1 MNWLDIVL
9 VAVLALSVLGGAAAG
24 FAKVGI
30 GFAAAVAGF
39 FCGLWFYGAAGSF
52 FLPYVSHKGIA
63 GFLGFALVFLA
74 FAIAG
79 AIIGKLL
86 GTLFKWTG
94 LSWLDRILGAAFG
107 LVRGLVIAV
116 AIVVALM
123 AFAPTR
129 PPRSVVN
136 SRFAPY
142 VAGVAQMCASL
153 APREVKDGVYESYER
168 LKKVWSET
176 VDKGLRKPDEKTF

>member
-1 MNWLDIVL
+1 VNWLDIVL

-63 GFLGFALVFLA
+63 GFLGFA
-74 FAIAG
+74 IAG
-79 AIIGKLL
+79 AILGKLL

-129 PPRSVVN
+129 PPQSVVN

-176 VDKGLRKPDEKTF
+176 VDKGHRKPDETTF

>member
-1 MNWLDIVL
+1 VNWLDIVL
-9 VAVLALSVLGGAAAG
+9 IAALALSVVGGAAAG

-63 GFLGFALVFLA
+63 GFLGFALIFLA
-74 FAIAG
+74 FVIGG
-79 AIIGKLL
+79 ALIGKLL

-107 LVRGLVIAV
+107 VVRGLVIAV

-123 AFAPTR
+123 AFAPTK
-129 PPRSVVN
+129 PPRSVVE

-142 VAGVAQMCASL
+142 VVGVAQICASL

-168 LKKVWSET
+168 IKKMWSEAL
-176 VDKGLRKPDEKTF
+176 DKGLQKPDEKTF